1 MRSLLLLCF
10 ALGVLRGESSCP
22 WMNMA
27 TASGLL
33 GGETSATFAAAGK
46 DESEGLCNF
55 ARVGDPKINLRIE
68 ITVMKSVTAEFRSF
82 LDKCR
87 SDVKPLK
94 AIGNEAVVCSWEMG
108 QRVVGRVRDQAFV
121 ITLTAP
127 DVNIEKMRKA
137 GEIVS
142 GNLF

>member
-1 MRSLLLLCF
+1 
-10 ALGVLRGESSCP
+10 
-22 WMNMA
+22 MNAA
-27 TASGLL
+27 TAGGLL
-33 GGETSATFAAAGK
+33 GGEASATFAPAGN
-46 DESEGLCNF
+46 DQSSGVCSF

-68 ITVMKSVTAEFRSF
+68 VTVMKSVKAEFRSF

-94 AIGNEAVVCSWEMG
+94 AIGNEAVVCAWDVGE
-108 QRVVGRVRDQAFV
+108 RVVGRVRDQAFV

-127 DVNIEKMRKA
+127 DVNVEKMREA
-137 GEIVS
+137 AETVS